1 MLVSELDLWD
11 FIPQQDFDWFY
22 FSSFILFHNVC
33 IKSDTPEHL
42 IFFNFQIFVFNIIF
56 AVKISYQ

>member
-42 IFFNFQIFVFNIIF
+42 IFFNF
-56 AVKISYQ
+56 